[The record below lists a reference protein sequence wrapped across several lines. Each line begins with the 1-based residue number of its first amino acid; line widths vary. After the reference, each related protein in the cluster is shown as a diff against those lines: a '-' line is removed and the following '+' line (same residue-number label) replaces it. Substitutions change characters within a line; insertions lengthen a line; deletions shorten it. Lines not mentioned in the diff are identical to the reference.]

1 LHRDKISNNKQEFI
15 ESTETLLAQPGASAQ
30 AIAQRHSHSRHVFKK
45 LVHSHDAKEL
55 RKGIEAL
62 KKRVDKHF
70 GDADDPTISRDLVFK
85 VLKECEK
92 SYVKLSERMM
102 TINQD
107 VYGGEVEID
116 WGNKEVDAAFR
127 R

>member
-1 LHRDKISNNKQEFI
+1 
-15 ESTETLLAQPGASAQ
+15 
-30 AIAQRHSHSRHVFKK
+30 VFKK
-45 LVHSHDAKEL
+45 LVHAHDSKEL

-92 SYVKLSERMM
+92 KYSNLYER
-102 TINQD
+102 TVRINQD
-107 VYGGEVEID
+107 VYTGEVEID
-116 WGNKEVDAAFR
+116 WGTNELSGGRVSGRVVAQACWCSSNCFEVV
-127 R
+127 

>member
-1 LHRDKISNNKQEFI
+1 M
-15 ESTETLLAQPGASAQ
+15 
-30 AIAQRHSHSRHVFKK
+30 FKK
-45 LVHSHDAKEL
+45 LVHAHDAKEV

-92 SYVKLSERMM
+92 KYNEVCDR
-102 TINQD
+102 TVRINQD
-107 VYGGEVEID
+107 VYGGEVEVD
-116 WGNKEVDAAFR
+116 WGANEVSAAFR

>member
-1 LHRDKISNNKQEFI
+1 M
-15 ESTETLLAQPGASAQ
+15 
-30 AIAQRHSHSRHVFKK
+30 
-45 LVHSHDAKEL
+45 HSHDAKEL

-70 GDADDPTISRDLVFK
+70 GDADDPSISRDLVFK

-92 SYVKLSERMM
+92 KYVSLSERMV

-107 VYGGEVEID
+107 VYAGEVEID
-116 WGNKEVDAAFR
+116 WAASEVNAAFR

>member
-1 LHRDKISNNKQEFI
+1 M
-15 ESTETLLAQPGASAQ
+15 
-30 AIAQRHSHSRHVFKK
+30 
-45 LVHSHDAKEL
+45 HSHDAKEL

-70 GDADDPTISRDLVFK
+70 GDADDPSISRDLVFK

-92 SYVKLSERMM
+92 KYIAVAERMV

-107 VYGGEVEID
+107 VYAGEVEID
-116 WGNKEVDAAFR
+116 WGANEVNAAFR

>member
-1 LHRDKISNNKQEFI
+1 M
-15 ESTETLLAQPGASAQ
+15 
-30 AIAQRHSHSRHVFKK
+30 HSF
-45 LVHSHDAKEL
+45 DQKEI

-92 SYVKLSERMM
+92 EYDNVYDRAIH
-102 TINQD
+102 INQD
-107 VYGGEVEID
+107 VYSGEVEMD
-116 WGNKEVDAAFR
+116 WNSNDIAAAFR
-127 R
+127 K

>member
-1 LHRDKISNNKQEFI
+1 MRS
-15 ESTETLLAQPGASAQ
+15 
-30 AIAQRHSHSRHVFKK
+30 SHSRSIFKK
-45 LVHSHDAKEL
+45 LLHSNDGKEI

-70 GDADDPTISRDLVFK
+70 GDADDPGLSRDLVFK

-92 SYVKLSERMM
+92 EYVDVYER
-102 TINQD
+102 TVRINQD
-107 VYGGEVEID
+107 VYESAVELD
-116 WGNKEVDAAFR
+116 WSPRELESAFR

>member
-1 LHRDKISNNKQEFI
+1 
-15 ESTETLLAQPGASAQ
+15 
-30 AIAQRHSHSRHVFKK
+30 
-45 LVHSHDAKEL
+45 VHAHDAKEL

-92 SYVKLSERMM
+92 EYVDVCER
-102 TINQD
+102 TTRINQD
-107 VYGGEVEID
+107 VYGGEVEVD
-116 WGNKEVDAAFR
+116 WGVSEISAAFR

>member
-1 LHRDKISNNKQEFI
+1 M
-15 ESTETLLAQPGASAQ
+15 ESTETLLTQPGASAQ
-30 AIAQRHSHSRHVFKK
+30 SVAQRSSHSRSVFKK

-70 GDADDPTISRDLVFK
+70 GDADDPSISRDLVFK

-92 SYVKLSERMM
+92 KYVLVSERLT

-107 VYGGEVEID
+107 VYAGEVEID
-116 WGNKEVDAAFR
+116 WGSKEVDAAFR

>member
-1 LHRDKISNNKQEFI
+1 
-15 ESTETLLAQPGASAQ
+15 
-30 AIAQRHSHSRHVFKK
+30 VFKK
-45 LVHSHDAKEL
+45 LVHSYDAKEI

-70 GDADDPTISRDLVFK
+70 GDADDPSISRDLVFK

-92 SYVKLSERMM
+92 KYSDVYDRSIR
-102 TINQD
+102 INQD
-107 VYGGEVEID
+107 VYSGEVEAD
-116 WGNKEVDAAFR
+116 WGPNEVSAAFR

>member
-1 LHRDKISNNKQEFI
+1 M
-15 ESTETLLAQPGASAQ
+15 
-30 AIAQRHSHSRHVFKK
+30 
-45 LVHSHDAKEL
+45 
-55 RKGIEAL
+55 

-85 VLKECEK
+85 VLKECERTYIK
-92 SYVKLSERMM
+92 VSERMM

-107 VYGGEVEID
+107 VYSGEVEID
-116 WGNKEVDAAFR
+116 WSEKEVDAAFR

>member
-1 LHRDKISNNKQEFI
+1 M
-15 ESTETLLAQPGASAQ
+15 
-30 AIAQRHSHSRHVFKK
+30 HSF
-45 LVHSHDAKEL
+45 DQKEI

-92 SYVKLSERMM
+92 KYDDVYDR
-102 TINQD
+102 TIHINQD
-107 VYGGEVEID
+107 VYSGEVEMD
-116 WGNKEVDAAFR
+116 WNSNDIVAAFR
-127 R
+127 K

>member
-1 LHRDKISNNKQEFI
+1 MNSYD
-15 ESTETLLAQPGASAQ
+15 G
-30 AIAQRHSHSRHVFKK
+30 
-45 LVHSHDAKEL
+45 KEI

-70 GDADDPTISRDLVFK
+70 GDADDPNISRDLVFK

-92 SYVKLSERMM
+92 KYRDVCDRVLR
-102 TINQD
+102 INQD
-107 VYGGEVEID
+107 VYASEVEID
-116 WGNKEVDAAFR
+116 WGMNEVQAAFR

>member
-1 LHRDKISNNKQEFI
+1 
-15 ESTETLLAQPGASAQ
+15 
-30 AIAQRHSHSRHVFKK
+30 VFKK
-45 LVHSHDAKEL
+45 LVNSHDAKEV

-85 VLKECEK
+85 VLKECERK
-92 SYVKLSERMM
+92 YIGVSERVQR
-102 TINQD
+102 INQD
-107 VYGGEVEID
+107 VYQGEVEVD
-116 WGNKEVDAAFR
+116 WGTQEVQGAFR

>member
-1 LHRDKISNNKQEFI
+1 
-15 ESTETLLAQPGASAQ
+15 
-30 AIAQRHSHSRHVFKK
+30 VFKK
-45 LVHSHDAKEL
+45 LVHANDSKEL

-92 SYVKLSERMM
+92 KYNNVYDR
-102 TINQD
+102 TIRINQD
-107 VYGGEVEID
+107 VYSGDVEID
-116 WGNKEVDAAFR
+116 WGTNEITTAFR